1 MEHGN
6 VDSVKD
12 PMNDKVADNN
22 DNGNGKE
29 EEKQKT
35 KRAIKRGA
43 EAG

>member
-12 PMNDKVADNN
+12 PMNDKVADND